1 MEGKWRSSHIF
12 WKKPFLFM
20 ANFLGEEKSFQELM
34 RKVKKKNYGILKS
47 VDEVKTNM
55 RLQNYSQRR
64 RRKRYLYIC
73 VHMYWLPYYLR
84 YSLFFHIFL
93 YYMKQNSLSCSLN
106 SIILIFVMKNQK
118 YQKIQEYHFPLLFKL
133 DIHSLLTC
141 SICCNVIFVYF
152 YFI

>member
-55 RLQNYSQRR
+55 RLQNYS
-64 RRKRYLYIC
+64 
-73 VHMYWLPYYLR
+73 
-84 YSLFFHIFL
+84 
-93 YYMKQNSLSCSLN
+93 
-106 SIILIFVMKNQK
+106 
-118 YQKIQEYHFPLLFKL
+118 
-133 DIHSLLTC
+133 
-141 SICCNVIFVYF
+141 
-152 YFI
+152 